1 MATSTP
7 PTDTDSLAVLHA
19 LSHPD
24 LSPEDAYNAVEGIRH
39 MAGHAII
46 ATLDAHKAAL
56 DAILEA
62 HRAALVGKID
72 AHKAALDA
80 YKVELAT
87 LRWVVGIGLAGLGA
101 LMTLLRL
108 FA

>member
-7 PTDTDSLAVLHA
+7 PTDADSLAVLHA

-46 ATLDAHKAAL
+46 ATLEAHKAEISAKF
-56 DAILEA
+56 DAQQA
-62 HRAALVGKID
+62 
-72 AHKAALDA
+72 
-80 YKVELAT
+80 ELAT
-87 LRWVVGIGLAGLGA
+87 LRWVVGLGLAGLGA

-108 FA
+108 FG